1 MRISDW
7 SSDVCSSDLV
17 RHDRRPA
24 RIAGVAGVFG
34 PAGDLGCAGV
44 LGATWRLRSAG
55 TGSSARLLRGT
66 GGGCGGAG
74 LLLHRAGGAWPG
86 RSRTRIDGGAG
97 IALGRLPPGHG
108 RWETPTAEFRSTK
121 PTSEAYL

>member
-34 PAGDLGCAGV
+34 PAGVLGCAGV

-55 TGSSARLLRGT
+55 TGRSARLLRGT
-66 GGGCGGAG
+66 GVGCGGAG
-74 LLLHRAGGAWPG
+74 LLLHRAGVAWLG

-97 IALGRLPPGHG
+97 LDLRLLQPLPPAPRLPGWP
-108 RWETPTAEFRSTK
+108 RAP
-121 PTSEAYL
+121 P